1 MEFYNPPALSSLAM
15 RSPTYT
21 KKGTTKKGSI
31 PVTPTYTKKGTTKK
45 GNIPVTS
52 PTKKTITAEQSA
64 AAAAQRAALA
74 RAFEA
79 ARAAGTWRP
88 AVKSRIPIP
97 SLTIA
102 PPIGGTRKRYKGKKR
117 YKGRKGYKGGKYSRR
132 TRRGGSAIWRIPRFS
147 TLPPTTT
154 SPPRH
159 PPRHPFRHPPPR
171 HPFRHPPPRHP
182 PRRGPPPRFP
192 HSPIGIGGT
201 RKRYKGRKGYKGGK
215 YSRRKR
221 GGRK

>member
-1 MEFYNPPALSSLAM
+1 MEFYNPPALAMHSS
-15 RSPTYT
+15 
-21 KKGTTKKGSI
+21 TTKKGSI
-31 PVTPTYTKKGTTKK
+31 RVTPTTTK
-45 GNIPVTS
+45 
-52 PTKKTITAEQSA
+52 
-64 AAAAQRAALA
+64 
-74 RAFEA
+74 
-79 ARAAGTWRP
+79 
-88 AVKSRIPIP
+88 
-97 SLTIA
+97 
-102 PPIGGTRKRYKGKKR
+102 
-117 YKGRKGYKGGKYSRR
+117 KGRKGYKGGKYSRR
-132 TRRGGSAIWRIPRFS
+132 TRRGGSAIWRTPRFS

-159 PPRHPFRHPPPR
+159 PFRYPFRHPPPR
-171 HPFRHPPPRHP
+171 P